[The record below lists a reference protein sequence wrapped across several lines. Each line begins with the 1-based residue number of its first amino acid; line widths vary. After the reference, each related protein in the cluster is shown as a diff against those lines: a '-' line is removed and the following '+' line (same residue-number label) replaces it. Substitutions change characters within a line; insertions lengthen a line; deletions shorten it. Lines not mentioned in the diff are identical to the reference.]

1 MSVLSLRLDTLPR
14 DIDVDDEG
22 LFSILSNFLQPTS
35 ASSTSEAA
43 QAVIKL
49 GLESEGQPSYF
60 MSAFFEIAM
69 HLARQIPHNH
79 PSQDRLV
86 DLIQALRSTP
96 ASDDGQSPWS
106 NFLLHASGEISEI
119 YGGKTLFLDTRVN
132 SKLKAVPRA
141 HFPIRKH
148 ICARQRCHADGR

>member
-86 DLIQALRSTP
+86 DLIQALRSAP
-96 ASDDGQSPWS
+96 ASDDGQS
-106 NFLLHASGEISEI
+106 ASGEISEI
-119 YGGKTLFLDTRVN
+119 YGGKTLFLDTLVN